1 MDTPSF
7 GLERHEDHDN
17 IPSVVQEEIVTDD
30 ITNINNILNI
40 VSTGSP
46 TIAMPRKPFRKKTYN
61 VKSKKS
67 LLKPD
72 ALLDKTDLLA
82 VNPSEI
88 FYDDELII
96 GSTESIGTE
105 VDSTD
110 VVTKNMVQQQ
120 NNQREKI
127 KALKKL
133 GNHRRKVSRNYDR
146 TRNRSKELLR
156 SPPGR
161 QRKDSSLSEDSVKSP
176 KMQIV
181 IGPGQAVPVC
191 DGEQVVSVIFNNV
204 KVHIY

>member
-17 IPSVVQEEIVTDD
+17 VPTVAQEEIVTDD
-30 ITNINNILNI
+30 ITNVNSILNI

-46 TIAMPRKPFRKKTYN
+46 TISMPRKPFRKKTYN
-61 VKSKKS
+61 IKSKNS

-72 ALLDKTDLLA
+72 ALLNKTDLLA

-88 FYDDELII
+88 FYEDELIL

-105 VDSTD
+105 DSTD
-110 VVTKNMVQQQ
+110 IVTKNIVQQQ
-120 NNQREKI
+120 NKQREKM
-127 KALKKL
+127 KALKKQ

-146 TRNRSKELLR
+146 TRNRSKEVLK
-156 SPPGR
+156 SPQGR

-191 DGEQVVSVIFNNV
+191 DGEQVVRS
-204 KVHIY
+204 